1 LSGNGDIAL
10 GGLVPDSTFE
20 TYKGK
25 IMGSISYG
33 WWDEGIVFEAA
44 FGLPIGPAVKYPI
57 HLEGASP
64 PYYWGLEHKHMMR
77 DYGNHVLFITG
88 LGLDGNDG
96 TVTID
101 KIGRPKVFWQTG
113 PKSQAIYDAQI
124 DAVRQIIE
132 ALGGT
137 MITTHYMKTGEVIT
151 AHPLGTCRMADN
163 VFGGVVDENCQVFN
177 YPNLYVVDGSVVPT
191 ALGVNPAL
199 TIAAIAERVSEYL
212 QENPPV
218 LL

>member
-1 LSGNGDIAL
+1 
-10 GGLVPDSTFE
+10 
-20 TYKGK
+20 
-25 IMGSISYG
+25 
-33 WWDEGIVFEAA
+33 
-44 FGLPIGPAVKYPI
+44 
-57 HLEGASP
+57 
-64 PYYWGLEHKHMMR
+64 
-77 DYGNHVLFITG
+77 

-101 KIGRPKVFWQTG
+101 EIGRPKVSWQTG

-124 DAVRQIIE
+124 SAVNEIIE

-137 MITTHYMKTGEVIT
+137 VITTHYMETGEVIT

-163 VFGGVVDENCQVFN
+163 VFKGVVDENCQVFN

-199 TIAAIAERVSEYL
+199 TIAAIAERISAYL
-212 QENPPV
+212 RESPPPH
-218 LL
+218 LSF